1 MSLRNVVRLAVI
13 LAVQPAVFAALS
25 ARVAS
30 AAPGPALSVSESDLA
45 AALSCPRRLAG
56 ATRAPVLLVPG
67 TALEPRAN
75 FDWNYEPAL
84 DAAGV
89 PWCALT
95 VPHEGTGDVQDS
107 AEYVVGALRR
117 MHAESGR
124 RVSIVGY
131 SQGGMVGRWALRWW
145 PDTRAI
151 VEDVVGLSPTNH
163 GTLSGRAICVAT
175 CSPAFWQ
182 QIDRSRFF
190 AALNDGAE
198 TFAGIDY
205 TVAYTRYDEIV
216 TPNIDARTAS
226 SPLRTGD
233 GRISNIQV
241 QDICPL
247 DVADH
252 LAMGSY
258 DPVAWAVALDALD
271 HDGPADASRIGRGIC
286 ARLFMPGVDAIAFA
300 GNYARYT
307 ATIAKAVALAQQV
320 RAEPPLRC
328 YVTATCPVAAAPPAA
343 RPGCARRR
351 DRVTLHLDGRLRH
364 ARVTAGG
371 RRVRVRR
378 RHDRLVAVIDL
389 RRRSGVVTVRI
400 RGVTRRGRKLS
411 QTRRYRACMQRSASA
426 ASSGT
431 SPLPRLRAT
440 DSSASVG

>member
-1 MSLRNVVRLAVI
+1 MPLRTVLRLAMI
-13 LAVQPAVFAALS
+13 LAALPAVLAVLPARAAT
-25 ARVAS
+25 

-45 AALSCPRRLAG
+45 TALSCPRSLAG
-56 ATRAPVLLVPG
+56 ATRTPVLLVPG

-84 DAAGV
+84 EGAGI

-95 VPHEGTGDVQDS
+95 LPNYGTGDIQDS
-107 AEYVVGALRR
+107 AEYVVHALRR

-131 SQGGMVGRWALRWW
+131 SQGGMVGRWALKWW

-163 GTLSGRAICVAT
+163 GTLDGRAICVAT

-190 AALNDGAE
+190 AALNGGAE

-205 TVAYTRYDEIV
+205 TVAFTRYDEIV
-216 TPNIDARTAS
+216 TPNIDARTAW

-233 GRISNIQV
+233 GRVSNIQM
-241 QDICPL
+241 QDVCPL

-271 HDGPADASRIGRGIC
+271 HDGPAEASRIGRGVC
-286 ARLFMPGVDAIAFA
+286 TKLFMPGVDAIAFA
-300 GNYARYT
+300 GNYARYA
-307 ATIAKAVALAQQV
+307 ATIARAVLLAQQV
-320 RAEPPLRC
+320 PAEPPLRC
-328 YVTATCPVAAAPPAA
+328 YVTATCPVAAAPPTA
-343 RPGCARRR
+343 RSACAGRRG
-351 DRVTLHLDGRLRH
+351 RVTLRLDRRLRH
-364 ARVTAGG
+364 ARVTVGG

-378 RHDRLVAVIDL
+378 HRGRLVAVIDL
-389 RRRSGVVTVRI
+389 RRRPGVVTVRI
-400 RGVTRRGRKLS
+400 RGVTRRGRKVS
-411 QTRRYRACMQRSASA
+411 QTRRYRACVQRPASA
-426 ASSGT
+426 T
-431 SPLPRLRAT
+431 RR
-440 DSSASVG
+440 

>member
-1 MSLRNVVRLAVI
+1 MQLRHAVRLALI
-13 LAVQPAVFAALS
+13 LAALPAVSAMPPARAAT
-25 ARVAS
+25 
-30 AAPGPALSVSESDLA
+30 AAPGPALSVFERDLV
-45 AALSCPRRLAG
+45 AALSCPRSLAG

-95 VPHEGTGDVQDS
+95 VPRYGTGDIQDA

-131 SQGGMVGRWALRWW
+131 SQGGMLGRWALKWW

-163 GTLSGRAICVAT
+163 GTLTGRAICVAT

-182 QIDRSRFF
+182 QLDRSRFV
-190 AALNDGAE
+190 AALNGGAE

-216 TPNIDARTAS
+216 TPNSDARTAS

-233 GRISNIQV
+233 GRVSNIQV
-241 QDICPL
+241 QDSCPL

-271 HDGPADASRIGRGIC
+271 HDGPADASRIGRGAC
-286 ARLFMPGVDAIAFA
+286 TGLFMPGVDAIAFV

-307 ATIAKAVALAQQV
+307 ATIARAVVLAQQV
-320 RAEPPLRC
+320 PAEPPLRC
-328 YVTATCPVAAAPPAA
+328 YVTATCPAAAAPPAA
-343 RPGCARRR
+343 TSACARRR
-351 DRVTLHLDGRLRH
+351 DHVTLHLDRRLRN

-371 RRVRVRR
+371 RRVRVHR
-378 RHDRLVAVIDL
+378 RHGRLVAVIDL
-389 RRRSGVVTVRI
+389 RRRSGVVTVHI
-400 RGVTRRGRKLS
+400 RGVTRRGRTVS
-411 QTRRYRACMQRSASA
+411 RTRRYRACVQRSAPTA
-426 ASSGT
+426 RG
-431 SPLPRLRAT
+431 
-440 DSSASVG
+440 

>member
-1 MSLRNVVRLAVI
+1 MSLRNVVRLVLI
-13 LAVQPAVFAALS
+13 LAALPVVLAALS

-45 AALSCPRRLAG
+45 AALSCPRSLAG

-84 DAAGV
+84 DAAGI

-95 VPHEGTGDVQDS
+95 VPRYGTGDIQDS

-117 MHAESGR
+117 MHADSAR

-131 SQGGMVGRWALRWW
+131 SQGGMVGRWALKWW

-163 GTLSGRAICVAT
+163 GTLTGRAICVAT

-182 QIDRSRFF
+182 QIHRSRFF

-233 GRISNIQV
+233 GRVSNIQV
-241 QDICPL
+241 QDICQL

-271 HDGPADASRIGRGIC
+271 HDGPADAGRIGRGVC
-286 ARLFMPGVDAIAFA
+286 TGLFMPGVNTIAFA
-300 GNYARYT
+300 ANYARYT
-307 ATIAKAVALAQQV
+307 ATIARAVLLARQV
-320 RAEPPLRC
+320 PAEPPLRC
-328 YVTATCPVAAAPPAA
+328 YVTATCPVTAAPPTATPA
-343 RPGCARRR
+343 CARRR
-351 DRVTLHLDGRLRH
+351 DHVTLRLDRRLRH
-364 ARVTAGG
+364 ARVTANG

-378 RHDRLVAVIDL
+378 RHGRLVAVIDL
-389 RRRSGVVTVRI
+389 RGRSGVVTVHI
-400 RGVTRRGRKLS
+400 RGMTRRGRKIS
-411 QTRRYRACMQRSASA
+411 QTRRYRACIQRPPSA
-426 ASSGT
+426 ARG
-431 SPLPRLRAT
+431 
-440 DSSASVG
+440 